1 MGTQWNGPHFGTMAP
16 AQPCVGMSTLPSWL
30 SVGDDVLIIVGMR
43 MIEYVEP
50 SLGESIELVL
60 GSDIAFYA
68 VITLRFSAGTR
79 FMTRIAVFDSW
90 NCRFFFRMTA
100 CSIDCNEASTA
111 SKA

>member
-1 MGTQWNGPHFGTMAP
+1 MRRRWVGIWLALQDISISPDQATFAILHIDYVGT
-16 AQPCVGMSTLPSWL
+16 
-30 SVGDDVLIIVGMR
+30 SV
-43 MIEYVEP
+43 
-50 SLGESIELVL
+50 GESIKLVL
-60 GSDIAFYA
+60 GSDNASYA

-90 NCRFFFRMTA
+90 NCRFFFRLTA